1 MQNFEFF
8 NPTKIVFGDQ
18 TIARLADLVPPTA
31 RVLILYGGASA
42 RKNGTLAEVEA
53 ALGEREVFEF
63 AGIEPNPSYE
73 TMMRAVAQV
82 REQQIDFLLAVG
94 GGSVIDGTKFVA
106 AAVDYAGDP
115 WEILATHGASVK
127 RALPFGSVLT
137 LPATGSEMNNGA
149 VITRQSTHTKFAFL
163 SAHVFPQ
170 FSILDPT
177 KTYTLPPKQI
187 ANGVAD
193 AFVHIVEQYL
203 TYPVG
208 GLAQDRFAEGLL
220 QTLIEVGPQAL
231 AAPNDYDI
239 RANLMWVAT
248 LALNGLIGAGVP
260 QDWATHMIGHELT
273 AEYGIDHAR
282 TLAIVLPA
290 LLRNQ
295 LENKKVK
302 LAQMGRSVF
311 NLAPDVDL
319 PQRTINAIEQLFRDL
334 GVPVRL
340 SEAGVTDPKAA
351 ELIAAGIEGHGM
363 RKLGEKGVITPD
375 VVREIVAAAA

>member
-1 MQNFEFF
+1 MKFSYS
-8 NPTKIVFGDQ
+8 NPTAIHFGQGKIAS
-18 TIARLADLVPPTA
+18 IAKAIDPSRK
-31 RVLILYGGASA
+31 VLLIYGGGSIKTNSVYDQVA
-42 RKNGTLAEVEA
+42 A
-53 ALGEREVFEF
+53 ALEGRTWMEF
-63 AGIEPNPSYE
+63 GGVEPNPAVE
-73 TMMRAVAQV
+73 TLDKAVALI
-82 REQQIDFLLAVG
+82 RKEGLDYILAVG
-94 GGSVIDGTKFVA
+94 GGSVIDGSKYVA
-106 AAVDYAGDP
+106 AACCYDGNGWD
-115 WEILATHGASVK
+115 ILLGKHRVK
-127 RALPFGSVLT
+127 QALPLGAVLT
-137 LPATGSEMNNGA
+137 LPATGSESNGGA
-149 VITRQSTHTKFAFL
+149 VITRRTTKEKLVFSSDAVYPRFA
-163 SAHVFPQ
+163 V
-170 FSILDPT
+170 LDPDVI
-177 KTYTLPPKQI
+177 KSLPEKQI
-187 ANGVAD
+187 ANGLVD
-193 AFVHIVEQYL
+193 AFVHVCEQYL
-203 TYPVG
+203 TYPVQ
-208 GLAQDRFAEGLL
+208 AWVQDGYAEVLL
-220 QTLIEVGPQAL
+220 RNLVNLSLQFKER
-231 AAPNDYDI
+231 DSDSW
-239 RANLMWVAT
+239 RANFMWTANQ
-248 LALNGLIGAGVP
+248 ALNGLIGVGVP

>member
-1 MQNFEFF
+1 MKFSYS
-8 NPTKIVFGDQ
+8 NPTAIHFGQGKIAS
-18 TIARLADLVPPTA
+18 IAKAIDPSRK
-31 RVLILYGGASA
+31 VLLIYGGGSIKTNSVYDQVA
-42 RKNGTLAEVEA
+42 A
-53 ALGEREVFEF
+53 ALEGRTWMEF
-63 AGIEPNPSYE
+63 GGVEPNPAVE
-73 TMMRAVAQV
+73 TLDKAVALI
-82 REQQIDFLLAVG
+82 RKEGLDYILAVG
-94 GGSVIDGTKFVA
+94 GGSVIDGSKYVA
-106 AAVDYAGDP
+106 AACCYDGNGWD
-115 WEILATHGASVK
+115 ILLGKHRVK
-127 RALPFGSVLT
+127 QALPLGAVLT
-137 LPATGSEMNNGA
+137 LPATGSESNGGA
-149 VITRQSTHTKFAFL
+149 VITRRTTKEKLVFSSDAVYPRFA
-163 SAHVFPQ
+163 V
-170 FSILDPT
+170 LDPDVI
-177 KTYTLPPKQI
+177 KSLPEKQI
-187 ANGVAD
+187 ANGLVD
-193 AFVHIVEQYL
+193 AFVHVCEQYL
-203 TYPVG
+203 TYP
-208 GLAQDRFAEGLL
+208 AQAWVQDGYAEVLL
-220 QTLIEVGPQAL
+220 RNLVNLSLQFKER
-231 AAPNDYDI
+231 DSDSW
-239 RANLMWVAT
+239 RANFMWTANQ
-248 LALNGLIGAGVP
+248 ALNGLIGVGVP

>member
-1 MQNFEFF
+1 
-8 NPTKIVFGDQ
+8 
-18 TIARLADLVPPTA
+18 
-31 RVLILYGGASA
+31 
-42 RKNGTLAEVEA
+42 
-53 ALGEREVFEF
+53 
-63 AGIEPNPSYE
+63 
-73 TMMRAVAQV
+73 
-82 REQQIDFLLAVG
+82 
-94 GGSVIDGTKFVA
+94 
-106 AAVDYAGDP
+106 
-115 WEILATHGASVK
+115 
-127 RALPFGSVLT
+127 VLT
-137 LPATGSEMNNGA
+137 LPATGSESNGGA
-149 VITRQSTHTKFAFL
+149 VITRRTTKEKLVFSSDAVYPRFA
-163 SAHVFPQ
+163 V
-170 FSILDPT
+170 LDPDVI
-177 KTYTLPPKQI
+177 KSLPEKQI
-187 ANGVAD
+187 ANGLVD
-193 AFVHIVEQYL
+193 AFVHVCEQYL
-203 TYPVG
+203 TYP
-208 GLAQDRFAEGLL
+208 AQAWVQDGYAEVLL
-220 QTLIEVGPQAL
+220 RNLVNLSLQFKER
-231 AAPNDYDI
+231 DSDSW
-239 RANLMWVAT
+239 RANFMWTANQ
-248 LALNGLIGAGVP
+248 ALNGLIGVGVP

-282 TLAIVLPA
+282 TLAIVLPE

>member
-1 MQNFEFF
+1 MKFSYS
-8 NPTKIVFGDQ
+8 NPTVIHFGQGKIAS
-18 TIARLADLVPPTA
+18 IAKAIDPSKKVLV
-31 RVLILYGGASA
+31 IYGGGSI
-42 RKNGTLAEVEA
+42 KTNGVYDQVAA
-53 ALGEREVFEF
+53 ALEGRTWMEF
-63 AGIEPNPSYE
+63 GGVEPNPAVE
-73 TMMRAVAQV
+73 TLDKAVALI
-82 REQQIDFLLAVG
+82 RKEGLDYILAVG
-94 GGSVIDGTKFVA
+94 GGSVIDGSKYVA
-106 AAVDYAGDP
+106 AACCYDGNGWD
-115 WEILATHGASVK
+115 ILLGKHRVK
-127 RALPFGSVLT
+127 QALPLGVVLT
-137 LPATGSEMNNGA
+137 LPATGSESNGGA
-149 VITRQSTHTKFAFL
+149 VITRRTTKEKLVFSSDAVYPRFA
-163 SAHVFPQ
+163 V
-170 FSILDPT
+170 LDPDVI
-177 KTYTLPPKQI
+177 KSLPEKQI
-187 ANGVAD
+187 ANGLAD
-193 AFVHIVEQYL
+193 AFVHVCEQYL
-203 TYPVG
+203 TYPTQAWV
-208 GLAQDRFAEGLL
+208 QDGYAEVLL
-220 QTLIEVGPQAL
+220 RNLVTLSLQFKER
-231 AAPNDYDI
+231 DSDSW
-239 RANLMWVAT
+239 RANFMWTANQ
-248 LALNGLIGAGVP
+248 ALNGLIGVGVP

-363 RKLGEKGVITPD
+363 LKLGEKGVITPD

>member
-1 MQNFEFF
+1 MKFTYS
-8 NPTKIVFGDQ
+8 NPTVIHFGQGKIAS
-18 TIARLADLVPPTA
+18 IAKAIDPARKVLV
-31 RVLILYGGASA
+31 IYGGGSI
-42 RKNGTLAEVEA
+42 KTNGVYDQVAA
-53 ALGEREVFEF
+53 ALEGRTWMEF
-63 AGIEPNPSYE
+63 GGVEPNPTVE
-73 TMMRAVAQV
+73 TLDQAVALI
-82 REQQIDFLLAVG
+82 RKEGLDYILAVG
-94 GGSVIDGTKFVA
+94 GGSVIDGSKYVA
-106 AAVDYAGDP
+106 AACCYDGNGWD
-115 WEILATHGASVK
+115 ILLGKHRVK
-127 RALPFGSVLT
+127 QALPLGAVLT
-137 LPATGSEMNNGA
+137 LPATGSESNGGA
-149 VITRQSTHTKFAFL
+149 VITRRATKEKLVFSSDAVYPRFA
-163 SAHVFPQ
+163 V
-170 FSILDPT
+170 LDPDVI
-177 KTYTLPPKQI
+177 KSLPEKQI
-187 ANGVAD
+187 ANGLAD
-193 AFVHIVEQYL
+193 AFVHVCEQYL
-203 TYPVG
+203 TYPTQAWV
-208 GLAQDRFAEGLL
+208 QDGYAEVLL
-220 QTLIEVGPQAL
+220 RNLVNLSLQFKERD
-231 AAPNDYDI
+231 NDSW
-239 RANLMWVAT
+239 RANFMWTANQ
-248 LALNGLIGAGVP
+248 ALNGLIGVGVP

-363 RKLGEKGVITPD
+363 LKLGEKGVITPD

>member
-1 MQNFEFF
+1 MKFSYS
-8 NPTKIVFGDQ
+8 NPTAIHFGQGKIAS
-18 TIARLADLVPPTA
+18 IAKAIDPSRK
-31 RVLILYGGASA
+31 VLLIYGGGSI
-42 RKNGTLAEVEA
+42 KTNGVYDQVAA
-53 ALGEREVFEF
+53 ALEGRTWMEF
-63 AGIEPNPSYE
+63 GGVEPNPAVE
-73 TMMRAVAQV
+73 TLDKAVALI
-82 REQQIDFLLAVG
+82 RKEGLDYILAVG
-94 GGSVIDGTKFVA
+94 GGSVIDGSKYVA
-106 AAVDYAGDP
+106 AACCYDGNGWD
-115 WEILATHGASVK
+115 ILLGKHRVK
-127 RALPFGSVLT
+127 QALPLGAVLT
-137 LPATGSEMNNGA
+137 LPATGSESNGGA
-149 VITRQSTHTKFAFL
+149 VITRRTTKEKLVFSSDAVYPRFA
-163 SAHVFPQ
+163 V
-170 FSILDPT
+170 LDPDVI
-177 KTYTLPPKQI
+177 KSLPEKQI
-187 ANGVAD
+187 ANGLVD
-193 AFVHIVEQYL
+193 AFVHVCEQYL
-203 TYPVG
+203 TYPVQ
-208 GLAQDRFAEGLL
+208 AWVQDGYAEVLL
-220 QTLIEVGPQAL
+220 RNLVNLSLQFKER
-231 AAPNDYDI
+231 DSDSW
-239 RANLMWVAT
+239 RANFMWTANQ
-248 LALNGLIGAGVP
+248 ALNGLIGVGVP